1 MRLGF
6 LGPFKSDFD
15 VFVAS
20 ARVFPNR
27 HDDLDQPGLL
37 RTYFGDFCSPG
48 PFNKHLVFIVVF
60 DYLLLPFPR
69 PTQRL
74 GYSQIAFRYRVLI
87 EVTKGPKSA
96 HRGSGSSWREGYS
109 FLPLVR
115 KRSPGAAKTLLSP
128 PVNAETLAWV
138 AKRT

>member
-87 EVTKGPKSA
+87 EVKREPQSAYMGVRLNPAGTPLHLFLTPPIYYPGPDIT
-96 HRGSGSSWREGYS
+96 HFYR
-109 FLPLVR
+109 
-115 KRSPGAAKTLLSP
+115 
-128 PVNAETLAWV
+128 
-138 AKRT
+138 